1 MQVRYY
7 LEVVIYFM
15 LSITFQLSITTFSTE
30 YNILFNRMSNPSGET
45 IEEEMI
51 NRYTIFEEGYE
62 KIKPEIIYSLQISI
76 VLLLMSSRVIF
87 VTLHNWLTK
96 RDYTYQ
102 IDDFCDLV
110 YICLIITWIM
120 DYIKLKDLPLD

>member
-1 MQVRYY
+1 
-7 LEVVIYFM
+7 
-15 LSITFQLSITTFSTE
+15 
-30 YNILFNRMSNPSGET
+30 MSNPSGET